1 MNMMQQEDEASAND
15 QITKSF
21 ENVINGKGKDIVLY
35 KDDPINDN
43 NITEMTGQ
51 EDIYVS
57 NGSMT
62 WDPMEWEEYEAT
74 SHDNNNNNKDQREQR
89 RDHPWFLC
97 FNLFTFVASLCSS

>member
-43 NITEMTGQ
+43 NITEVYVVTNLYHF
-51 EDIYVS
+51 ED
-57 NGSMT
+57 
-62 WDPMEWEEYEAT
+62 
-74 SHDNNNNNKDQREQR
+74 
-89 RDHPWFLC
+89 
-97 FNLFTFVASLCSS
+97 